1 MNAKQRTEKHAQ
13 TLHDLLVRMQAATI
27 AMPQQAKVEWGHAE
41 QMQDALRWSVYAAH
55 ALGVVN
61 EDEARE
67 LGFPV

>member
-1 MNAKQRTEKHAQ
+1 MNAKQSTEKHAK
-13 TLHDLLVRMQAATI
+13 TLHDLLVRMQAATTAI
-27 AMPQQAKVEWGHAE
+27 PQRGKVEWGHAE
-41 QMQDALRWSVYAAH
+41 QMHDALRWSVYAAH